1 MTELLQTVL
10 AHLRGMW
17 HRRWIGLAVAWIA
30 GIAAITLA
38 YRVPEKF
45 EASARVYVDT
55 ESLLKPLLSGLAI
68 QPNIDQQ
75 VALISRTLVSRPNVE
90 KLVRMAD
97 LDLGVKGEAA
107 RESLVDTVMNT
118 IRMSVSSGNLYII
131 SYRDSKPERAQ
142 RVVQSLLTIFI
153 ESSLGDKRQ
162 DSRSAIKF
170 VDDQI
175 KRYVETLQ
183 ASENKLK
190 EFKLKYLGMGQGPD
204 YFGRMAALT
213 AQIASSKLEM
223 EAAEQSRDAYR
234 KELEGETATFLPDT
248 SPAETY
254 AGPTEIDG
262 RIGALKK
269 ALDGLLLKYTDE
281 HPDVV
286 ATKRLIEQLEAQ
298 RSVELEARS
307 KATTGKPAAISA
319 ERNPVFQQLRIS
331 LADAEAGVAAARSKL
346 AGYEAQY
353 AQLKS
358 QARLVPEIEQEY
370 LQLTRDY
377 DIQKNTYQSLLT
389 RREQAGMGM
398 DVQDSGGAVFRV
410 IDPPRVSPEP
420 VSPNRLALLGIALAA
435 SLAAGLLASFAAAQ
449 VMPIFHDA
457 STLRVITQRP
467 MLGMVSMLPSAALA
481 RMKRRK
487 AYLFAGGLGSLL
499 VSFTA
504 VFAFTQLVR
513 HVT

>member
-1 MTELLQTVL
+1 MRPRLSCRT
-10 AHLRGMW
+10 
-17 HRRWIGLAVAWIA
+17 HRR
-30 GIAAITLA
+30 
-38 YRVPEKF
+38 P
-45 EASARVYVDT
+45 
-55 ESLLKPLLSGLAI
+55 
-68 QPNIDQQ
+68 
-75 VALISRTLVSRPNVE
+75 
-90 KLVRMAD
+90 KLTPGA
-97 LDLGVKGEAA
+97 
-107 RESLVDTVMNT
+107 
-118 IRMSVSSGNLYII
+118 
-131 SYRDSKPERAQ
+131 
-142 RVVQSLLTIFI
+142 
-153 ESSLGDKRQ
+153 
-162 DSRSAIKF
+162 
-170 VDDQI
+170 
-175 KRYVETLQ
+175 
-183 ASENKLK
+183 
-190 EFKLKYLGMGQGPD
+190 
-204 YFGRMAALT
+204 
-213 AQIASSKLEM
+213 
-223 EAAEQSRDAYR
+223 
-234 KELEGETATFLPDT
+234 
-248 SPAETY
+248 
-254 AGPTEIDG
+254 TEIDG

-269 ALDGLLLKYTDE
+269 ALDDLLLKYTDE

-457 STLRVITQRP
+457 STLRVVTQRP